1 MYDQQGKIIGL
12 DFGTRRSGVA
22 VSEEEQQIALPL
34 KSLPTHQVIPFLKN
48 YVIQYKV
55 VGIVVGNPLLHNG
68 NRGKMVEQVATF
80 VERLKATFPELQI
93 KLEDERFTSI
103 MAQKMLL
110 QGGYKRK
117 IREAKER
124 IDLISAVLILR
135 SYLERTTKVQEGPLG
150 GKHVQLLGQDE
161 H

>member
-12 DFGTRRSGVA
+12 DFGTRRSGIA
-22 VSEEEQQIALPL
+22 VSGTEQQIAFPL
-34 KSLPTHQVIPFLKN
+34 KSLPTHQVIPFLKD
-48 YVIQYKV
+48 YIAQYKV
-55 VGIVVGNPLLHNG
+55 VGIVVGKPLLHNG
-68 NRGKMVEQVATF
+68 SSGKMVEQVATF
-80 VERLKATFPELQI
+80 VGRLKATFPELQI
-93 KLEDERFTSI
+93 ELEDERFTSI

-110 QGGYKRK
+110 QGGDKRK
-117 IREAKER
+117 KRQEKGR

-135 SYLERTTKVQEGPLG
+135 SYLERSTKVQEGPLE